1 MNSDA
6 ATTTRRFRGSPRIRR
21 VGAIILGALVA
32 AYLVLITDSWVD
44 QLVSPRR
51 IGLLIALWVLG
62 LTALVLL
69 TRAYRHAGS
78 DS

>member
-6 ATTTRRFRGSPRIRR
+6 PTTTSRFHGSPRMRR
-21 VGAIILGALVA
+21 VGAIILGAFVA
-32 AYLVLITDSWVD
+32 AYLVLITDSWAD
-44 QLVSPRR
+44 QLTTPRR
-51 IGLLIALWVLG
+51 IGLLVALWVLG

-69 TRAYRHAGS
+69 ARAYRHAGR